1 MPKELNQQERQILKK
16 FLNEV
21 IVEEKDIRKVP
32 TSFKE
37 AKFCSNCVANVFM
50 IPGLEFKDDL
60 CPMCQTRELTDKL
73 KSVVPIL
80 HEIPYN
86 KKSRFDVAYFIQ
98 VVKIQHI
105 CFTIY
110 QK

>member
-37 AKFCSNCVANVFM
+37 AKFCFNCVANDFM

-73 KSVVPIL
+73 KSVGQFCMKFRIIKNPVLMLRIL
-80 HEIPYN
+80 Y
-86 KKSRFDVAYFIQ
+86 RW
-98 VVKIQHI
+98 
-105 CFTIY
+105 
-110 QK
+110 